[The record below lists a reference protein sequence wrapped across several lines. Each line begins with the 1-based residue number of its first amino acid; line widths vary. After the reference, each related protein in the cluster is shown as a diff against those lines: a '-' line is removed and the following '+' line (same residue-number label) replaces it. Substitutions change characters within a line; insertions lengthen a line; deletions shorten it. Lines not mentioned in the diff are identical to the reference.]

1 LIKNIFKNSIV
12 LYPIF
17 LFYHL
22 VEIRKYHIFENITLD
37 IFIANL
43 KDVFIQEAIFNVY
56 LKEFLEKLF
65 HPLLA
70 FYIRMIIWV
79 ITYVYIIVR
88 KKTIVTNSSVL
99 LSGLFIIINFEY
111 GNLISAILNI
121 QTFIAVCMLIKV

>member
-1 LIKNIFKNSIV
+1 MTLHSIV
-12 LYPIF
+12 FYPIF

-22 VEIRKYHIFENITLD
+22 VEIRRYRIFENMTLD

-43 KDVFIQEAIFNVY
+43 KDIFIQEAIFNVY

-65 HPLLA
+65 YPLLA

-79 ITYVYIIVR
+79 LTYVYFIMKRQI
-88 KKTIVTNSSVL
+88 IVTNSSVL

-121 QTFIAVCMLIKV
+121 QTFVAVCMLIRV

>member
-1 LIKNIFKNSIV
+1 MTLHSIV

>member
-1 LIKNIFKNSIV
+1 M
-12 LYPIF
+12 
-17 LFYHL
+17 
-22 VEIRKYHIFENITLD
+22 TLD

-56 LKEFLEKLF
+56 LKEFLEKLL

-111 GNLISAILNI
+111 GNLMSAILNI
-121 QTFIAVCMLIKV
+121 QTFIAVCMLIRV

>member
-1 LIKNIFKNSIV
+1 MTLYSIV
-12 LYPIF
+12 LYSIF

-22 VEIRKYHIFENITLD
+22 VEIRKYRIFENMTLD

-56 LKEFLEKLF
+56 LKEFLEKLL

-111 GNLISAILNI
+111 GNLMSAILNI
-121 QTFIAVCMLIKV
+121 QTFIAVCMLIRV